1 MKTTDSA
8 VLEAYV
14 IENDGSK
21 TAVPI
26 GFADEKPRAKRA
38 ASPAGGA
45 WQASTAHAGRT
56 RPPFAPFAGG
66 AGPFAGATVA
76 PRRKLHL
83 GRRLAGV
90 AIALVGVPLLIL
102 PGPGLA
108 LIGLG
113 LLMATM
119 P

>member
-38 ASPAGGA
+38 ASPVGGA
-45 WQASTAHAGRT
+45 WRTRTAHTGRT
-56 RPPFAPFAGG
+56 RPPFAGG
-66 AGPFAGATVA
+66 AGPFAGTTAA

-83 GRRLAGV
+83 GRRLTGV
-90 AIALVGVPLLIL
+90 AIALIGVPLLIL